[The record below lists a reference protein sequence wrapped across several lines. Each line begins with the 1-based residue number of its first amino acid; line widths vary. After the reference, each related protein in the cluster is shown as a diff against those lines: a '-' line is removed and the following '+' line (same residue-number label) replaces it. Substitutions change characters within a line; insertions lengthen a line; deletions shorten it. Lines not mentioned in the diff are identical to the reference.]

1 MTDDEDAMITRPPP
15 GSNDKLEL
23 ADISLRALQV
33 FVAVEET
40 GSMTLAAARIGA
52 SRSAVSQQ
60 ITNLENTLGAALLD
74 RTARPLSLTPVG
86 HVLRRHAHRVLE
98 AMSDARTELMEVS
111 LSTLAEL
118 RLGIIDDLD
127 ASITPD
133 LVTNLRKRFPR
144 ALLSVTSGRSDALTR
159 QLENRLADIIL
170 SGQLPDAKV
179 PYQDFPILREPFVI
193 VAPSGLLD
201 ARRDLRAQIERFPYI
216 QYNTT
221 MPIGQAISQ
230 QLRRLRVKLHPLA
243 SFDASR
249 SIFAMAQKSKG
260 WAITTPLC
268 LLDSRSDVGRL
279 DCFRLPFAAF
289 SRTIRLITRSE
300 ELGLLPEN
308 LAQLT
313 RQLLIGRLE
322 RELALLPGWIG
333 HEMTILGNDGEPVR
347 QAVASASEQA

>member
-1 MTDDEDAMITRPPP
+1 MNRKTPS
-15 GSNDKLEL
+15 GQNNKLEL
-23 ADISLRALQV
+23 ADISLRSLQV

-40 GSMTLAAARIGA
+40 GSMTLAAVRIGA

-60 ITNLENTLGAALLD
+60 IGNLENMLGAELLD
-74 RTARPLSLTPVG
+74 RTARPLTLTPVG
-86 HVLRRHAHRVLE
+86 NILRRHAHRVLE

-127 ASITPD
+127 ASITPE
-133 LVTNLRKRFPR
+133 LVTHLRQRFPR
-144 ALLSVTSGRSDALTR
+144 ALLSVTSGRSDDLTK
-159 QLENRLADIIL
+159 QLENRSADIIL
-170 SGQLPDAKV
+170 SGQLPEAKV
-179 PYQDFPILREPFVI
+179 RYQDFPVLREPFVI
-193 VAPSGLLD
+193 VAPPGLLD
-201 ARRDLRAQIERFPYI
+201 GQRDLRNQIERFPYI

-230 QLRRLRVKLHPLA
+230 QLRRLRIKLDPLA

-249 SIFAMAQKSKG
+249 SIFAMARKSNG

-268 LLDSRSDVGRL
+268 LLDSRSDIGKL

-313 RQLLIGRLE
+313 RRLLTERLE
-322 RELALLPGWIG
+322 RELAPLPGWIG
-333 HEMTILGNDGEPVR
+333 HEIMILGNDGEPVR
-347 QAVASASEQA
+347 QVAASGLEQAEY